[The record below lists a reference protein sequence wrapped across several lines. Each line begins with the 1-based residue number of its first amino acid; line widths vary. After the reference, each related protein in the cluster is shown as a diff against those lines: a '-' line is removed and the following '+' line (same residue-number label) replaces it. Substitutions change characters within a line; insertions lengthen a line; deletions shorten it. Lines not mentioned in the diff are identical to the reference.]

1 MVLALALIFL
11 LVPWQVAFLGCWII
25 QLLNCNA
32 TSRPKSY
39 PGSVPTLASTPTSS
53 TPACERG
60 DEISDKDDLPADRLS
75 PSSSRSSSKP
85 SHMLKPTFANV
96 HNQNTHILLLMTWLL
111 PLVAPVLAVW
121 VRTVQTAGYTTP
133 FNGDHNVFKVAPVL
147 VLVDLLGRGRPFD
160 IMCVCSLSVLSF

>member
-1 MVLALALIFL
+1 
-11 LVPWQVAFLGCWII
+11 
-25 QLLNCNA
+25 
-32 TSRPKSY
+32 
-39 PGSVPTLASTPTSS
+39 
-53 TPACERG
+53 
-60 DEISDKDDLPADRLS
+60 
-75 PSSSRSSSKP
+75 
-85 SHMLKPTFANV
+85 MLKPTFANV

>member
-1 MVLALALIFL
+1 
-11 LVPWQVAFLGCWII
+11 
-25 QLLNCNA
+25 
-32 TSRPKSY
+32 
-39 PGSVPTLASTPTSS
+39 
-53 TPACERG
+53 
-60 DEISDKDDLPADRLS
+60 
-75 PSSSRSSSKP
+75 
-85 SHMLKPTFANV
+85 MLKPTFANV

-160 IMCVCSLSVLSF
+160 TMCVCSLSVLSF